1 MFFNCNNQAE
11 AFAHRGRFHSLSCV
25 TAGALKLPTPPADAL
40 KTHDSQKLLLDYY
53 KQKNK
58 YPLIKTKCLTFSTTL
73 LSKYRSKRCFLA
85 CSFPKIFL
93 FSGCVKFKNNSFI
106 NLFHSWLFFPLHGF
120 TDKQPFQD
128 FQPICVVL
136 TGLPA

>member
-11 AFAHRGRFHSLSCV
+11 SFAHHGRFHSLSCV
-25 TAGALKLPTPPADAL
+25 TAGALKLSMPPADAL
-40 KTHDSQKLLLDYY
+40 KTHDSQKIPLDYY

-93 FSGCVKFKNNSFI
+93 FFRWRQGQKQLFYQFI
-106 NLFHSWLFFPLHGF
+106 PFMVAFFPPWLYR
-120 TDKQPFQD
+120 
-128 FQPICVVL
+128 
-136 TGLPA
+136 

>member
-40 KTHDSQKLLLDYY
+40 KTHDSQKIPLDYY

-73 LSKYRSKRCFLA
+73 FSRNRDKRCFLA
-85 CSFPKIFL
+85 CLFPQNIPFL
-93 FSGCVKFKNNSFI
+93 GGIKVKNNSFT
-106 NLFHSWLFFPLHGF
+106 NLFHSWLPFSLHGF

-128 FQPICVVL
+128 FQPVCVAL
-136 TGLPA
+136 TSLPA